1 MVSGS
6 YGDKKG
12 TSWLMYG
19 SGKKEGDRGLE
30 EGRDGVMEME
40 EGVRMQEWP
49 RRRESSDW
57 KMAMG

>member
-19 SGKKEGDRGLE
+19 AGKGGEWGLE
-30 EGRDGVMEME
+30 EGRGGELEME
-40 EGVRMQEWP
+40 EGLRMQEWP
-49 RRRESSDW
+49 RRRESGEW
-57 KMAMG
+57 KSALG